1 MNDHSPTTTHHAT
14 RTAAFKRSNMS
25 RSRYAVSRYANELS
39 RCWVIANLLALGGVS
54 AAFWERAPLYLLIGW
69 SVFTALN
76 ALLHF
81 LIRSG
86 HLIGHAAAQN
96 HAFNVGLAAVFGLSW
111 GAGVAALLPI
121 ADPVQAGVLL
131 AAAFGI
137 ATIAIP
143 VFAES
148 RSSYTFFAITL
159 AVLATVGAL
168 SEDRFTMAAYWII
181 ITSATLLILASVYY
195 RAFESL
201 RAIVHRLLRMNEIA
215 TSDSATHQYMDA
227 ELNSLAD
234 KKLSALNE
242 AFAAYERNRRILRA
256 LGDAVITTDNAGNID
271 YVNPVAEVLLGWP
284 HKELEQRSIEDCM
297 RLVFPPEQRN
307 HTREIFDQA
316 RLTRRGQSSND
327 NAQLIRRD
335 GVVYGIDYIVTPIK
349 DDRGEF
355 SGAAFVLR
363 DVTEKRHRAET
374 IAWQA
379 THDSLTGTINRTEFE
394 IRLKKLVKRAH
405 DDSRNVHS
413 LLFIDIDNFKF
424 VNDSYGHA
432 AGDSA
437 LKVLADILRT
447 RIRGAD
453 TLARVGGDEF
463 TALLYSCSI
472 EKARLIAEGLR
483 AEVEKHEFTWQSIE
497 LPVSISV
504 GIVEINKECK
514 SAAEMIRAADSACYT
529 AKKFGRNRVH
539 LFDRDRA
546 VNAKQAR
553 VFDFVK
559 DIQTAIHGN
568 RLELFYQPL
577 CAMEDAQSSG
587 QCELSVGIRN
597 SEGDFIPRTEL
608 FDLARRYQL
617 TEEIDRWVVKATI
630 DALRLNHPTL
640 CDMKLVLMPL
650 SQQSLS
656 DDRLLDYI
664 VHNVEENKAY
674 GDRLGFIIDEPGL
687 TGHLDFVRYFVT
699 SLKQYSY
706 HFMVSDLGFGSESVD
721 LIKSLQA
728 DFLGIRG
735 SLVQNMLYNSVDY
748 EVVLGLSRIARSLGI
763 ATVAENADTKSMRDA
778 LAKMGVDYAKG
789 HINEEPRRV
798 SIYSKA
804 QWI

>member
-1 MNDHSPTTTHHAT
+1 MNDRSPTTTHNAT
-14 RTAAFKRSNMS
+14 TTAAFERSKTP
-25 RSRYAVSRYANELS
+25 RSLYAVGRYANELS
-39 RCWVIANLLALGGVS
+39 RCWVIANLLAVAAVS
-54 AAFWERAPLYLLIGW
+54 AAFWERAPVDLLIGW
-69 SVFTALN
+69 SAFTGLN
-76 ALLHF
+76 ALFHF
-81 LIRSG
+81 LIQSG
-86 HLIGHAAAQN
+86 YLIGHAAAQN
-96 HAFNVGLAAVFGLSW
+96 RAFNVGLAAVFGLSW

-121 ADPVQAGVLL
+121 AGPVQAGVLL

-137 ATIAIP
+137 ATVAIP

-168 SEDRFTMAAYWII
+168 SEDRFTVAAYWIV

-195 RAFESL
+195 RSLESL

-215 TSDSATHQYMDA
+215 NGDSATHQYMDA

-234 KKLSALNE
+234 KKLSALDE
-242 AFAAYERNRRILRA
+242 AFAVYERNRRILRA
-256 LGDAVITTDNAGNID
+256 LGDAVITTDNAGDID

-284 HKELEQRSIEDCM
+284 HKELEARSIDDCM
-297 RLVFPPEQRN
+297 RLMFPPDQRN
-307 HTREIFDQA
+307 HTREIFDQT
-316 RLTRRGQSSND
+316 RLTRRAQSSND
-327 NAQLIRRD
+327 NVQLIRRD

-374 IAWQA
+374 RAWQA
-379 THDSLTGTINRTEFE
+379 THDPLTGTINRTEFE
-394 IRLKKLVKRAH
+394 IRLKKLVRRAH
-405 DDSRNVHS
+405 DDSGNVHS

-437 LKVLADILRT
+437 LKILADILRT

-497 LPVSISV
+497 VPVSISV

-514 SAAEMIRAADSACYT
+514 SAAEIIRAADSACYT

-546 VNAKQAR
+546 VNMIQAR
-553 VFDFVK
+553 VIDFVK

-577 CAMEDAQSSG
+577 CAMAGDQSAD

-597 SEGDFIPRTEL
+597 SQGDFIPRL
-608 FDLARRYQL
+608 
-617 TEEIDRWVVKATI
+617 
-630 DALRLNHPTL
+630 
-640 CDMKLVLMPL
+640 
-650 SQQSLS
+650 
-656 DDRLLDYI
+656 
-664 VHNVEENKAY
+664 
-674 GDRLGFIIDEPGL
+674 
-687 TGHLDFVRYFVT
+687 
-699 SLKQYSY
+699 
-706 HFMVSDLGFGSESVD
+706 
-721 LIKSLQA
+721 
-728 DFLGIRG
+728 
-735 SLVQNMLYNSVDY
+735 
-748 EVVLGLSRIARSLGI
+748 
-763 ATVAENADTKSMRDA
+763 
-778 LAKMGVDYAKG
+778 
-789 HINEEPRRV
+789 
-798 SIYSKA
+798 
-804 QWI
+804 